1 VDKTVDTAQE
11 HSDGYIHVDSL
22 LKHIQWRLAMRKFCV
37 VSKNDLDRVW
47 PLRRRNIEKRV
58 EAIHAFAK
66 ANNMSAVIHD
76 SGLRVTFRKLPA
88 PDGENFHTEPAPTP
102 RIGFNQIAGRVQN
115 FDARRLLKQ

>member
-1 VDKTVDTAQE
+1 M
-11 HSDGYIHVDSL
+11 DSL

-47 PLRRRNIEKRV
+47 PIRRRDIAKRV

-88 PDGENFHTEPAPTP
+88 PDRENFHTGPAPTP

-115 FDARRLLKQ
+115 FDAR